1 MKKKLAI
8 LFIVFI
14 GLASASFPSGK
25 DLVEIYRQGIIRLT
39 PDPDFGADIDWA
51 SLFFDRR
58 TRLKVAPDGSVFVA
72 NQRENNI
79 VKFDASGKFLLKFGK
94 KGQGPG
100 DLNFPAEMSILND
113 RYLVVA
119 EYASSRRISLFEQDG
134 TFHKLM
140 ITQYPPSSVIALQD
154 NKIAYVGMSS
164 DLDMSKGV
172 PVLWTINRIIIVD
185 VDTKEEMEV
194 TNIRTSS
201 NEWKDGRVYVG
212 RSISGDLLV
221 GHSIRPD
228 VDVYGLDGEKKKGI
242 SLKITP
248 IPVTKK
254 IKDAYP
260 HSMVV
265 TVDGKAKEVDLP
277 FAENLPYYR
286 DMIVDSQGNLL
297 VFLMTESPEEG
308 PVIFQVYAPTGEF
321 LCETEIA
328 PGDFDLSFE
337 MRHHENRL
345 DFTKQGIF
353 GILPLTG
360 DELETPHLFKIKH
373 Y

>member
-8 LFIVFI
+8 LFLVFI
-14 GLASASFPSGK
+14 GLASALFSSER
-25 DLVEIYRQGIIRLT
+25 DLMEIYRRGIIHLT
-39 PDPDFGADIDWA
+39 PDPDFSTDVDWA

-79 VKFDASGKFLLKFGK
+79 VKFDALGRFLLKFGK

-100 DLNFPAEMSILND
+100 DLNFPSEMSILND

-134 TFHKLM
+134 TFHKLI
-140 ITQYPPSSVIALQD
+140 ITQYPSATVIALKD

-164 DLDMSKGV
+164 ALDMSKGV
-172 PVLWTINRIIIVD
+172 PVLWTINRIIIMD
-185 VDTKEEMEV
+185 VDTKEEREV
-194 TNIRTSS
+194 TNIRTST
-201 NEWKDGRVYVG
+201 NEWKDGMVYIG

-221 GHSIRPD
+221 GVSIRPE
-228 VDVYGLDGEKKKGI
+228 VDVFGLNGEKKKRI

-265 TVDGKAKEVDLP
+265 TVDGKTKEVDLP

-297 VFLMTESPEEG
+297 IFLMTESPKEG
-308 PVIFQVYAPTGEF
+308 PVIFQVYDPTGEF

-337 MRHHENRL
+337 RRNHENRL

-360 DELETPHLFKIKH
+360 DDLETPQLFKVKNE
-373 Y
+373 